1 MKQIFK
7 QFFQKYLPSGIRY
20 ILSWRW
26 VKQFLYWLIISAGTM
41 AECCFLIASLWMSVN
56 SSVHPM
62 ILTMMDEK
70 QSVQI
75 SYIATTI
82 FTALPELIV
91 MMALVTTINH
101 CKDIRFQKDKWYTF
115 VWPILFGLP
124 TLVFLFISV
133 LTVSCS
139 VLKVN
144 YVMPDWGIVSRAL
157 SGYVFAVVYLLY
169 EKLGEP
175 CYASERKGLEA
186 EVDQLQARIDMLVA
200 DHSAE
205 KQMLIAEHSMKIE
218 DLTTMLKT
226 QSQQVNL
233 LAEKASSLELR
244 GLENY
249 PKVVNDWIEKG
260 AKTVSLGE
268 IEVTTG
274 HSKRQ
279 INAAVKSGKLAKD
292 NRNKGLIRVSSV
304 IEWLKIA
311 PLPDTAIPAS
321 NGHANGHS
329 IAREQHTDP
338 LELQVLTITPLEE
351 N

>member
-1 MKQIFK
+1 MKQFFK
-7 QFFQKYLPSGIRY
+7 QFFQKTLPSGIRY

-26 VKQFLYWLIISAGTM
+26 VKQFLYWLIISAGTI

-62 ILTMMDEK
+62 ILTLMAEK

-75 SYIATTI
+75 SYLASTI

-91 MMALVTTINH
+91 AMALVTTINH
-101 CKDIRFQKDKWYTF
+101 CKDIRFQKDKWHTF

-144 YVMPDWGIVSRAL
+144 YVMPDWGIVARAL

-175 CYASERKGLEA
+175 CYADERKNLEIALTQKQAELEQTIADQKAEMARTKKHFEDALQTANSSFQIAMQSKQAEFEYRVNEIVEQGKSRIGDLQNLLEAKDVQVQKLSER
-186 EVDQLQARIDMLVA
+186 
-200 DHSAE
+200 
-205 KQMLIAEHSMKIE
+205 
-218 DLTTMLKT
+218 
-226 QSQQVNL
+226 
-233 LAEKASSLELR
+233 ASSLVAQ

-249 PKVVNDWIEKG
+249 PKVLSEL
-260 AKTVSLGE
+260 VSQG
-268 IEVTTG
+268 
-274 HSKRQ
+274 
-279 INAAVKSGKLAKD
+279 VK
-292 NRNKGLIRVSSV
+292 
-304 IEWLKIA
+304 
-311 PLPDTAIPAS
+311 
-321 NGHANGHS
+321 
-329 IAREQHTDP
+329 
-338 LELQVLTITPLEE
+338 
-351 N
+351 